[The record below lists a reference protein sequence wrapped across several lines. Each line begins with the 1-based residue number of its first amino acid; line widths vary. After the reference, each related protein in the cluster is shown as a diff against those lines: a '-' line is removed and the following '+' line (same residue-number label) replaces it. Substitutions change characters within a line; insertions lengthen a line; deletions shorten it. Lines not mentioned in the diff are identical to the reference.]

1 MCVCVCVCV
10 CPHTHL
16 LVCESV
22 TYMQVHVEATI
33 LIAGSWL
40 LGIELQSSSGAAAIA
55 FVLARVPI
63 AGIKQ

>member
-1 MCVCVCVCV
+1 
-10 CPHTHL
+10 
-16 LVCESV
+16 
-22 TYMQVHVEATI
+22 MQVPVEARI
-33 LIAGSWL
+33 LIAGSGL